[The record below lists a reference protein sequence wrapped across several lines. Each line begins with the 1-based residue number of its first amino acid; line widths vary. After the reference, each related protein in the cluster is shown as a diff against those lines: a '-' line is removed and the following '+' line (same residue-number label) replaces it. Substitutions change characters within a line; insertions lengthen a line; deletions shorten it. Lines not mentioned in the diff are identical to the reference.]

1 MTRIAFT
8 KGHGTGNDFIL
19 FFDPSNELNLS
30 QTQISKICNRHFG
43 LGADGVLI
51 AVFDSVWFMDYR
63 NADGSIAEMCGNG
76 IRVFA
81 EFLYQRNLIASV
93 AHIKTRAGM
102 KRVERVGEN
111 TWSVEMGAITSDEI
125 SESLR
130 FQDTSHKATSV
141 NVGNPHVVIQLDDFN
156 ILPDTLQWTEVETLA
171 SHPEGFNLEF
181 YVVNSDTSVS
191 MRVLERGVG
200 ETLSCGT
207 GVCAVGYL
215 HMQRIRKTKCEV
227 NVPGG
232 KLNVELQANGIC
244 LVGPAELIAD
254 GFVEVL

>member
-1 MTRIAFT
+1 MTSIAFT

-19 FFDPSNELNLS
+19 FLDPSNELNLS
-30 QTQISKICNRHFG
+30 ETQISKLCNRHLG

-51 AVFDSVWFMDYR
+51 AIFDSFWFMDYR

-81 EFLYQRNLIASV
+81 EFLYQRDLIESV
-93 AHIKTRAGM
+93 AHINTRAGM
-102 KRVERVGEN
+102 KRVARVGEN
-111 TWSVEMGAITSDEI
+111 TWSVEMGAITSGEM
-125 SESLR
+125 SEALR
-130 FQDTSHKATSV
+130 FQNISYRTTSV
-141 NVGNPHVVIQLDDFN
+141 NVGNPHVVIQLDTLEF
-156 ILPDTLQWTEVETLA
+156 LPDTLQWNEVENIESL
-171 SHPEGFNLEF
+171 PEGFNLEF

-215 HMQRIRKTKCEV
+215 HMQRIGETKCEV
-227 NVPGG
+227 QVPGG
-232 KLNVELQANGIC
+232 KLFVELQDDGIR
-244 LVGPAELIAD
+244 LVGPVELIAD

>member
-1 MTRIAFT
+1 M
-8 KGHGTGNDFIL
+8 
-19 FFDPSNELNLS
+19 
-30 QTQISKICNRHFG
+30 
-43 LGADGVLI
+43 
-51 AVFDSVWFMDYR
+51 
-63 NADGSIAEMCGNG
+63 
-76 IRVFA
+76 
-81 EFLYQRNLIASV
+81 
-93 AHIKTRAGM
+93 
-102 KRVERVGEN
+102 
-111 TWSVEMGAITSDEI
+111 
-125 SESLR
+125 
-130 FQDTSHKATSV
+130 